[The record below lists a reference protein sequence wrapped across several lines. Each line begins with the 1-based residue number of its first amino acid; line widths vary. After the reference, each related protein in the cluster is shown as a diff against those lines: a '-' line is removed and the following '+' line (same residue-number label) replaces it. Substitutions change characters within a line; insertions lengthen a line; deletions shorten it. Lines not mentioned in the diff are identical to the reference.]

1 MNAPFLRQNSRHTNS
16 IRKQRIDALSV
27 LPVFFDLNGKNV
39 VVIGGTDAAAW
50 KAELLGAAGANVF
63 VHAASLSDEFEA
75 LISASP
81 QQFFVRQLHQQA
93 ADMAGATLVIC
104 DAPSELAAKHVR
116 AIAKLHGV
124 PVNTIDQPKYCD
136 FQFGSIVNRSPAVIA
151 ISTNGA
157 APIFGQAI
165 RRRIEMVLP
174 AQIAHWASLAENMRD
189 RINQLLAP
197 GRERRT
203 FWETFVDKAFGE
215 EVSPDCETAL
225 LDDCLQIA
233 KNHIAQ
239 TKITHIGYCANDPE
253 LITIKSM
260 RALQS
265 ADVIVHASITPTEIL
280 ELARREAKRICVDSP
295 AYTNTPLGA
304 HTVRLI
310 EGNPC
315 LFDQTEVGAP
325 NITSCAPETA

>member
-16 IRKQRIDALSV
+16 SRKQRIDALSV

-50 KAELLGAAGANVF
+50 KAELLGAAGANVL
-63 VHAASLSDEFEA
+63 VHAVCLTADFKT
-75 LISASP
+75 LIAGSP
-81 QQFFVRQLHQQA
+81 HSFQHRQQQNLA
-93 ADMAGATLVIC
+93 TDIADATLVIC
-104 DAPSELAAKHVR
+104 DAPTQTAAQLIR
-116 AIAKLHGV
+116 NIAKLHGV
-124 PVNTIDQPKYCD
+124 PVNVIDQPKFCD

-174 AQIAHWASLAENMRD
+174 AQIAHWANLAENMRD

-225 LDDCLQIA
+225 LDDCRQIA

-253 LITIKSM
+253 LIIIKSM

-265 ADVIVHASITPTEIL
+265 ADVIIHSPTTPREIL
-280 ELARREAKRICVDSP
+280 ELARREAKRICVDNP
-295 AYTNTPLGA
+295 AYANTPLGA